1 MHPASF
7 VEAQMHFG
15 NEIRPGSTF
24 RNGQVTLELVGV
36 STVEKAVCAMVE
48 YDAGESSLRMI
59 IDLGLGHA
67 DHRPQPSGIRH
78 GGRQRHRPG
87 WHIVA
92 KQRRSVH
99 LPVSATSM
107 LEGGQGAA

>member
-1 MHPASF
+1 
-7 VEAQMHFG
+7 MHFG

-59 IDLGLGHA
+59 IDLGDGET
-67 DHRPQPSGIRH
+67 
-78 GGRQRHRPG
+78 
-87 WHIVA
+87 
-92 KQRRSVH
+92 SVI
-99 LPVSATSM
+99 
-107 LEGGQGAA
+107 EGGSQYRGCISI